1 MRSNQLSY
9 LAIPKTECKSNHFFH
24 PCKPLRQEKSD
35 LTVKSGLNPI
45 YVTSHK
51 EMNSP
56 AKKNPAS
63 PQRYR
68 VPNGS
73 GESND
78 CNPGRLG
85 YFTSISFSFGFSASA
100 LFLGIEIFRT
110 PSSTQAAILSFS
122 TLSGSN
128 SVCWYLEYENS
139 RRR

>member
-56 AKKNPAS
+56 AKKEPCIAS
-63 PQRYR
+63 TIQGSLM
-68 VPNGS
+68 VPGNQMTATRGVS
-73 GESND
+73 VIL
-78 CNPGRLG
+78 PR
-85 YFTSISFSFGFSASA
+85 FPFPSACQPRHYS
-100 LFLGIEIFRT
+100 
-110 PSSTQAAILSFS
+110 
-122 TLSGSN
+122 
-128 SVCWYLEYENS
+128 
-139 RRR
+139 